1 MGKKGDRQMNLTE
14 LQMQL
19 RSVEEQ
25 MAELQTE
32 IEKMKPKPEGE
43 KKLIYNKI
51 TRLAQKYPIE
61 NKRSFYISEAVA
73 KAYVSCLA
81 HIIVADEDKIYDK
94 LLYLTRIA
102 YGMGLSVS
110 ADAIILMGMDFDK
123 NDFDNAC
130 IELKDI
136 KYAFLTDALILVNI
150 NEQASEDAFALIAD
164 MAQALGCD
172 KEDVRVAGFV
182 AKAVLKNDFDILNQM
197 PAPGNNRWAVQLKSY
212 IPDSWIEAKRI
223 KCGSFRDRF
232 SKSIND
238 IFIFKDKF
246 LLKCII
252 KERITPGSFIN
263 KYDHLIVFQEKLI
276 NKDDEKIIQII
287 YGENGRITNF
297 LDKDQIIKAP
307 CAGIVFY
314 IEEKMYDSNF
324 NENVSNWT
332 VYVVSYFDDYDSL
345 YKWHTNRLRGGM

>member
-1 MGKKGDRQMNLTE
+1 MNLTE

-32 IEKMKPKPEGE
+32 IEKMKPKPESE

-51 TRLAQKYPIE
+51 TKLAQKYPVE
-61 NKRSFYISEAVA
+61 NKRSFNRSEAVA

-102 YGMGLSVS
+102 YGMGLSAS

-123 NDFDNAC
+123 NDFENAC

-150 NEQASEDAFALIAD
+150 NEQASEDVFALIAD
-164 MAQALGCD
+164 TAQALGCN
-172 KEDVRVAGFV
+172 KEDIRAAGFV

-197 PAPGNNRWAVQLKSY
+197 PAPSHNPWAAQLRKY

-223 KCGSFRDRF
+223 KCGSFMEKYKKRNIRF
-232 SKSIND
+232 DCFIENRINAGA
-238 IFIFKDKF
+238 FLKKD
-246 LLKCII
+246 
-252 KERITPGSFIN
+252 S
-263 KYDHLIVFQEKLI
+263 
-276 NKDDEKIIQII
+276 QII
-287 YGENGRITNF
+287 VYKEKEFDYTVGFSLWRSSLEELI
-297 LDKDQIIKAP
+297 KIIKAP
-307 CAGIVFY
+307 CDGIVFY
-314 IEEKMYDSNF
+314 IEDKIS
-324 NENVSNWT
+324 VSSFSEPVTNWT

-345 YKWHTNRLRGGM
+345 YKWHTNKLRGGM

>member
-32 IEKMKPKPEGE
+32 IEKMKPKPESE

-51 TRLAQKYPIE
+51 TKLAQKYPVE
-61 NKRSFYISEAVA
+61 NKRSFNISEAVA

-102 YGMGLSVS
+102 YGMGLNAS
-110 ADAIILMGMDFDK
+110 ADDIILMGMDFDK
-123 NDFDNAC
+123 NDFENAC
-130 IELKDI
+130 VELKDI

-150 NEQASEDAFALIAD
+150 NEQASEDSFALIAD

-172 KEDVRVAGFV
+172 KEDVRAAGFV

-197 PAPGNNRWAVQLKSY
+197 PAPSNNRWAAQLRSY

-223 KCGSFRDRF
+223 KCGSFKD
-232 SKSIND
+232 K
-238 IFIFKDKF
+238 FKDKRNIRFDCFIENRIEAGAF
-246 LLKCII
+246 LK
-252 KERITPGSFIN
+252 
-263 KYDHLIVFQEKLI
+263 
-276 NKDDEKIIQII
+276 KDSQII
-287 YGENGRITNF
+287 VYKEKEFDEIVGLLPWKIHLEEST
-297 LDKDQIIKAP
+297 KIIKAP
-307 CAGIVFY
+307 CDGIVFY
-314 IEEKMYDSNF
+314 IEDKIS
-324 NENVSNWT
+324 VSSFSEPVTNWS
-332 VYVVSYFDDYDSL
+332 VYVVSYFDDYESL

>member
-1 MGKKGDRQMNLTE
+1 MNLTE

-32 IEKMKPKPEGE
+32 IEKMKPKPESE

-51 TRLAQKYPIE
+51 TKLAQKYPVE
-61 NKRSFYISEAVA
+61 NKRSFNRSEAVA

-102 YGMGLSVS
+102 YGMGLSAS

-123 NDFDNAC
+123 NDFENAC

-150 NEQASEDAFALIAD
+150 NEQASEDSFALIAD

-172 KEDVRVAGFV
+172 KEDVRAAGFV

-197 PAPGNNRWAVQLKSY
+197 PAPGNNRWAAQLRSY

-223 KCGSFRDRF
+223 KCGSFM
-232 SKSIND
+232 
-238 IFIFKDKF
+238 DKF
-246 LLKCII
+246 KKRNIRFDCFIENRIEAGAFLK
-252 KERITPGSFIN
+252 
-263 KYDHLIVFQEKLI
+263 
-276 NKDDEKIIQII
+276 KDSQII
-287 YGENGRITNF
+287 VYKEKEFDEIRGLLPWKIPLEEST
-297 LDKDQIIKAP
+297 KIIKAP
-307 CAGIVFY
+307 CDGIVFY
-314 IEEKMYDSNF
+314 IEDKISDLSFSEA
-324 NENVSNWT
+324 VTNWS

>member
-1 MGKKGDRQMNLTE
+1 MNLTE

-32 IEKMKPKPEGE
+32 IEKMKPKPESE

-51 TRLAQKYPIE
+51 TKLAQKYPIE
-61 NKRSFYISEAVA
+61 NKRSFNISEVVA

-102 YGMGLSVS
+102 YGMGLNAS
-110 ADAIILMGMDFDK
+110 ADDIILMGMDFDK
-123 NDFDNAC
+123 NDFENAC
-130 IELKDI
+130 VELKDI

-172 KEDVRVAGFV
+172 KEDVRAAGFV
-182 AKAVLKNDFDILNQM
+182 AKAVLKNDFYILDKM
-197 PAPGNNRWAVQLKSY
+197 PAPSKNTWQGQLRQY
-212 IPDSWIEAKRI
+212 IPDEWLASKRI
-223 KCGSFRDRF
+223 QCGEIITQIYNTLSLVEQQPCMIDNIL
-232 SKSIND
+232 KAGSIVRRGEELVVY
-238 IFIFKDKF
+238 KKA
-246 LLKCII
+246 
-252 KERITPGSFIN
+252 
-263 KYDHLIVFQEKLI
+263 
-276 NKDDEKIIQII
+276 I
-287 YGENGRITNF
+287 YGNSFWSRLTVMKWDN
-297 LDKDQIIKAP
+297 KQIYSP
-307 CAGIVFY
+307 CDGIVFF
-314 IEEKMYDSNF
+314 IEKNKFDSLS
-324 NENVSNWT
+324 SNTKTIWS
-332 VYVVSYFDDYDSL
+332 VYVVSYFDDYESL

>member
-32 IEKMKPKPEGE
+32 IEKMKPKPESE

-51 TRLAQKYPIE
+51 TKLAQKYPIE
-61 NKRSFYISEAVA
+61 NKRSFNISEVVA

-102 YGMGLSVS
+102 YGMGLSAS

-172 KEDVRVAGFV
+172 KEDVRAAGFV

-197 PAPGNNRWAVQLKSY
+197 PAPSNNRWAAQLRSY

-232 SKSIND
+232 SKSTNSLILK
-238 IFIFKDKF
+238 IKI
-246 LLKCII
+246 LLKCFI
-252 KERITPGSFIN
+252 KEKIGPGTLIN

-276 NKDDEKIIQII
+276 HKDDESFICI
-287 YGENGRITNF
+287 GERNTHITDF

-307 CAGIVFY
+307 CGGVVFY
-314 IEEKMYDSNF
+314 IEDKIYDSDF
-324 NENVSNWT
+324 NGNVSNWT
-332 VYVVSYFDDYDSL
+332 VYVVSYFDDYESL

>member
-1 MGKKGDRQMNLTE
+1 MNLTE

-25 MAELQTE
+25 MAELQME
-32 IEKMKPKPEGE
+32 IEKMKPKPEYE

-51 TRLAQKYPIE
+51 TGLAQKYPIE
-61 NKRSFYISEAVA
+61 NKRSFNISEAVA

-102 YGMGLSVS
+102 YGIGLSAS
-110 ADAIILMGMDFDK
+110 ADDIILIGMNFDK
-123 NDFDNAC
+123 NDFENAC
-130 IELKDI
+130 VELKEV

-172 KEDVRVAGFV
+172 KEDVRAAGFV
-182 AKAVLKNDFDILNQM
+182 AKAVLKNDFDILDKM
-197 PAPGNNRWAVQLKSY
+197 PAPSNNRWAAQLRKY
-212 IPDSWIEAKRI
+212 IPDSWIESKRI
-223 KCGSFRDRF
+223 KCGSFRD
-232 SKSIND
+232 K
-238 IFIFKDKF
+238 FKDKRNIRFDCFIENRINAGAF
-246 LLKCII
+246 LK
-252 KERITPGSFIN
+252 
-263 KYDHLIVFQEKLI
+263 
-276 NKDDEKIIQII
+276 KDSQII
-287 YGENGRITNF
+287 VYKEKEFDEIRGLFPWKIPLEEST
-297 LDKDQIIKAP
+297 KIIKAP
-307 CAGIVFY
+307 CDGIVFY
-314 IEEKMYDSNF
+314 IEDKISVLSFSEA
-324 NENVSNWT
+324 VTNWT

>member
-32 IEKMKPKPEGE
+32 IEKMKPKPESE

-102 YGMGLSVS
+102 YGMGLSAS
-110 ADAIILMGMDFDK
+110 ADAIILMGMEFDK

-150 NEQASEDAFALIAD
+150 SEQASEDVFALIAD
-164 MAQALGCD
+164 MAQSLGCD
-172 KEDVRVAGFV
+172 KEDVRAAGFV

-197 PAPGNNRWAVQLKSY
+197 PAPSNNRWAAQLRSY

-223 KCGSFRDRF
+223 KCESFRD
-232 SKSIND
+232 S
-238 IFIFKDKF
+238 FKDERNVWF
-246 LLKCII
+246 HCYI
-252 KERITPGSFIN
+252 KNRSDSGAFI
-263 KYDHLIVFQEKLI
+263 K
-276 NKDDEKIIQII
+276 KDRQII
-287 YGENGRITNF
+287 AYQKKLAF
-297 LDKDQIIKAP
+297 LPLVLRLQNNTDFVRDEMKIIKAP
-307 CAGIVFY
+307 CDGIVFY
-314 IEEKMYDSNF
+314 IEDKIYDSDF
-324 NENVSNWT
+324 DKHISNWT

>member
-32 IEKMKPKPEGE
+32 IEKMKPKPESE

-51 TRLAQKYPIE
+51 TKLAQKYPVE
-61 NKRSFYISEAVA
+61 NKRSFNISEVVA

-102 YGMGLSVS
+102 YGMGLNAS
-110 ADAIILMGMDFDK
+110 ADDIILMGMDFNK
-123 NDFDNAC
+123 NDFENAC

-164 MAQALGCD
+164 MAQTLGCD
-172 KEDVRVAGFV
+172 KEDVRAAGFV
-182 AKAVLKNDFDILNQM
+182 AKAVLKNDFYILDKM
-197 PAPGNNRWAVQLKSY
+197 PAPSKNTWQGQLRQY
-212 IPDSWIEAKRI
+212 IPDEWLASKRI
-223 KCGSFRDRF
+223 QCGEIITQIYNTLSLVEQPCIID
-232 SKSIND
+232 N
-238 IFIFKDKF
+238 IFKAGSIVRSGQELVVYREAEYSKF
-246 LLKCII
+246 FPYKVTD
-252 KERITPGSFIN
+252 R
-263 KYDHLIVFQEKLI
+263 YEK
-276 NKDDEKIIQII
+276 KI
-287 YGENGRITNF
+287 YS
-297 LDKDQIIKAP
+297 P
-307 CAGIVFY
+307 CDGIVFF
-314 IEEKMYDSNF
+314 IEKNKFDSLS
-324 NENVSNWT
+324 SNTKTIWS
-332 VYVVSYFDDYDSL
+332 VYVVSYFDDYESL

>member
-25 MAELQTE
+25 MAELQME
-32 IEKMKPKPEGE
+32 IEKMKPKPEYE

-51 TRLAQKYPIE
+51 TGLAQKYPIE
-61 NKRSFYISEAVA
+61 NKRSFNISEAVA

-102 YGMGLSVS
+102 YGIGLSAS
-110 ADAIILMGMDFDK
+110 ADDIILIGMNFDK
-123 NDFDNAC
+123 NDFENAC
-130 IELKDI
+130 VELKEV

-172 KEDVRVAGFV
+172 KEDVRAAGFV

-197 PAPGNNRWAVQLKSY
+197 PAPSHNPWAAQLRKY
-212 IPDSWIEAKRI
+212 IPDSWIESKRI
-223 KCGSFRDRF
+223 KCGSFRD
-232 SKSIND
+232 K
-238 IFIFKDKF
+238 FKDKRNIRFDCFIENRINAGAF
-246 LLKCII
+246 LK
-252 KERITPGSFIN
+252 
-263 KYDHLIVFQEKLI
+263 
-276 NKDDEKIIQII
+276 KDSQII
-287 YGENGRITNF
+287 VYKEKEFDYTVGFSLWRSSLEELI
-297 LDKDQIIKAP
+297 KIIKAP
-307 CAGIVFY
+307 CDGIVFY
-314 IEEKMYDSNF
+314 IEDKIS
-324 NENVSNWT
+324 VSSFSEPVTNWT

-345 YKWHTNRLRGGM
+345 YKWHTNKLRGGM